1 MTSLKLSEIPGVLD
15 RYDVFCV
22 FGHLEPDADCLGS
35 QRALGSWLE
44 RRDKKV
50 HLCSA
55 GPWDRPEIAAW
66 QAYFGSRIPRIAE
79 DESVLNVILDC
90 SSPERT
96 GFKESG
102 IFSYPTLVIDHHATG
117 DDYGE
122 YRYIESESPS
132 TSLLIQRL
140 IELSGDSLTLEES
153 KLLLL
158 GFCTDTGFFRHLG
171 PNNAKHLEAV
181 SRLVKIGA
189 SPSEIFRQLSG
200 GKEIGSRKLLGR
212 ALNRAEAHFG
222 GRVIMTWDNW
232 KDWRECGSDR
242 DADLLYQ
249 ILMGIVDVEIAIVI
263 REQNDGFCKIGL
275 RSNSDFDVS
284 EIAGYFGGGGH
295 RKASG
300 CFISGD
306 RHDAMEHLLKIVA
319 DRLKIKN

>member
-1 MTSLKLSEIPGVLD
+1 MTSLKLSEIPSVLD
-15 RYDVFCV
+15 HYDVFYIL
-22 FGHLEPDADCLGS
+22 GHLEPDADCLSS

-44 RRDKKV
+44 RRGKKV
-50 HLCSA
+50 HLCSV

-66 QAYFGSRIPRIAE
+66 QTYFEERILRIEE

-102 IFSYPTLVIDHHATG
+102 IFSHPTLVIDHHATG

-122 YRYIESESPS
+122 YRHIEAESPS
-132 TSLLIQRL
+132 TSLLIQQL
-140 IELSGDSLTLEES
+140 IELSGESPTLEEA

-158 GFCTDTGFFRHLG
+158 GFCTDTGFFRHLE
-171 PNNAKHLEAV
+171 PHNAKHLEAV

-189 SPSEIFRQLSG
+189 SPSEVFRQLSG

-212 ALNRAEAHFG
+212 ALDRAETYFD
-222 GRVIMTWDNW
+222 GRLIMTWDNW

-249 ILMGIVDVEIAIVI
+249 ILMGIVDVEIAIII

-275 RSNSDFDVS
+275 RANSYFDVS
-284 EIAGYFGGGGH
+284 EIAQYFGGGGH
-295 RKASG
+295 RRASG
-300 CFISGD
+300 CIINGD
-306 RHDAMEHLLKIVA
+306 RHAAKEDLLKIIA
-319 DRLKIKN
+319 DRFKIKN